1 MNPDS
6 AAPFQTSK
14 AKPKQNK
21 ANHRSNSMKI
31 VTLINKQT
39 RSKKNKVPKNKRRMK
54 EKKALEGGFSSRL
67 KKHKKK
73 SKAISNCKT
82 T

>member
-21 ANHRSNSMKI
+21 ANPRSNSTKI

-39 RSKKNKVPKNKRRMK
+39 RSKKNKVPRKKMRMK
-54 EKKALEGGFSSRL
+54 EKEALEGGFSSRL

-73 SKAISNCKT
+73 SKPTRNYKT

>member
-14 AKPKQNK
+14 ANPKQNK
-21 ANHRSNSMKI
+21 AIHRSNSMKI

-39 RSKKNKVPKNKRRMK
+39 SSKKNKVPKNKRRMK
-54 EKKALEGGFSSRL
+54 EKEALEGGFSSRL

-73 SKAISNCKT
+73 SKPTSNCKT